1 MALSETAEGIILEVD
16 YMDQKDVGIKYTGN
30 KKKEV
35 EALNNEVKD
44 MRKELDDVK
53 EVLRGLIQVIMS
65 RDDNLDEDEYN

>member
-1 MALSETAEGIILEVD
+1 MNH
-16 YMDQKDVGIKYTGN
+16 KDVGIKYSGN